1 MFEFLSIIALALLL
15 GLAFFVTVT
24 LHELG
29 HAIPAL
35 LMTRDEVTI
44 YIGSI
49 GSSYNSFHLTIGR
62 VEFYCKYNPLLWYKG
77 CCLSSDDYLSIDQ
90 RIWLVAGGPIA
101 SVLET
106 VGTWLLISNLQ
117 QEGFFRIVF
126 GSIFVISLGATA
138 YSLFPNPA
146 PRYTSSGYT
155 VYSDSYQIFRLIRMK
170 HGRY

>member
-1 MFEFLSIIALALLL
+1 MFEFLSIVALALLL

-44 YIGSI
+44 YIGSF
-49 GSSYNSFHLTIGR
+49 GSPYNSFHFTIGR
-62 VEFYCKYNPLLWYKG
+62 LEFYCKYNPLLWYRG
-77 CCLSSDDYLSIDQ
+77 CCQCSQHYLSIDQ
-90 RIWLVAGGPIA
+90 RIWFVAGGPIA
-101 SVLET
+101 SIFET

>member
-44 YIGSI
+44 YIGS
-49 GSSYNSFHLTIGR
+49 
-62 VEFYCKYNPLLWYKG
+62 
-77 CCLSSDDYLSIDQ
+77 
-90 RIWLVAGGPIA
+90 
-101 SVLET
+101 
-106 VGTWLLISNLQ
+106 
-117 QEGFFRIVF
+117 F

-155 VYSDSYQIFRLIRMK
+155 VYSDTYQIFRLIRMK

>member
-1 MFEFLSIIALALLL
+1 MFEFLSIMALALLL

-49 GSSYNSFHLTIGR
+49 GSPYNSFHLTIGR
-62 VEFYCKYNPLLWYKG
+62 LEFYCKYNPLLWYKG
-77 CCLSSDDYLSIDQ
+77 CCLCSDDYLSIDQ
-90 RIWLVAGGPIA
+90 RIWFVAGGPIA
-101 SVLET
+101 SLLET

-117 QEGFFRIVF
+117 QEGFFRVVF
-126 GSIFVISLGATA
+126 GSIFVISIGATA

-155 VYSDSYQIFRLIRMK
+155 VYSDTYQIFRLIRMK
-170 HGRY
+170 NGRY

>member
-29 HAIPAL
+29 H
-35 LMTRDEVTI
+35 
-44 YIGSI
+44 
-49 GSSYNSFHLTIGR
+49 
-62 VEFYCKYNPLLWYKG
+62 
-77 CCLSSDDYLSIDQ
+77 
-90 RIWLVAGGPIA
+90 
-101 SVLET
+101 
-106 VGTWLLISNLQ
+106 
-117 QEGFFRIVF
+117 EGFFRIVF

-146 PRYTSSGYT
+146 PRYTPSGYT
-155 VYSDSYQIFRLIRMK
+155 VYSDTYQIFRLIRMK